1 MIVKLYVKITPVNLQ
16 GIYIAPTKYS
26 HSRYTIE
33 KNIRSN
39 KNEQNIQTSPCCFF
53 VALLVTACTKNIVRN
68 DDGSFT
74 VETTISQ
81 QELQEVITSSI
92 ADPLVKNV
100 TVSLQSG
107 YVLVSGERQRL
118 NDASKTDSLTFR
130 LDLSVS
136 NGQLN
141 AAISNAQIDGVSI
154 EQNRVDNWNQ
164 TIANRLSNFGKKSE
178 KATLQA
184 ISITPELVTM
194 TWKVT
199 R

>member
-1 MIVKLYVKITPVNLQ
+1 MKKISKLSL
-16 GIYIAPTKYS
+16 
-26 HSRYTIE
+26 
-33 KNIRSN
+33 
-39 KNEQNIQTSPCCFF
+39 FF
-53 VALLVTACTKNIVRN
+53 LVVLLVTACTKNIVRN
-68 DDGSFT
+68 DDGT
-74 VETTISQ
+74 VAVETTISQ
-81 QELQEVITSSI
+81 QQLQEVITSAI

-118 NDASKTDSLTFR
+118 NDSSKTDSLTFR
-130 LDLSVS
+130 LDLSVG
-136 NGQLN
+136 NGQLS
-141 AAISNAQIDGVSI
+141 ATISNAQIDGVSI

-164 TIANRLSNFGKKSE
+164 TIANRLSNLGKKNE

-184 ISITPELVTM
+184 ISITSELVTM

>member
-1 MIVKLYVKITPVNLQ
+1 MNKASKL
-16 GIYIAPTKYS
+16 S
-26 HSRYTIE
+26 
-33 KNIRSN
+33 
-39 KNEQNIQTSPCCFF
+39 
-53 VALLVTACTKNIVRN
+53 LLVIFMLMVTACTKNIARN

-92 ADPLVKNV
+92 ADLLIKNV
-100 TVSLQSG
+100 TVTLQSG
-107 YVLVSGERQRL
+107 YALVSGERQRL
-118 NDASKTDSLTFR
+118 NDAGKTDSLTFR

-136 NGQLN
+136 GSQLN
-141 AAISNAQIDGVSI
+141 AAISNAQIDGVTI

-164 TIANRLSNFGKKSE
+164 TIANRLSNFGKQSE

-184 ISITPELVTM
+184 IAVTPELVTM

>member
-1 MIVKLYVKITPVNLQ
+1 MNKISKLALL
-16 GIYIAPTKYS
+16 
-26 HSRYTIE
+26 
-33 KNIRSN
+33 
-39 KNEQNIQTSPCCFF
+39 FL
-53 VALLVTACTKNIVRN
+53 VALLVIACKKDIVRN
-68 DDGSFT
+68 DDGSLT

-118 NDASKTDSLTFR
+118 NDSSKTDTLTFR

-136 NGQLN
+136 NGQPS
-141 AAISNAQIDGVSI
+141 AVISNAQVDNMSI
-154 EQNRVDNWNQ
+154 EQKRVDNWNQ
-164 TIANRLSNFGKKSE
+164 TIANRIAIIGRKSE

-184 ISITPELVTM
+184 ISVTPESVTM
-194 TWKVT
+194 SWKVT
-199 R
+199 RQ